1 VKLTELYYA
10 GSHGM
15 DIMVPEIRS
24 TYKQVNT
31 ILTFTFVH
39 MLLPIIFITFE
50 NWILMMQGDN
60 LFQPAREF
68 LPMMDEVFSIRILM
82 SIYVL
87 LYFII
92 EGHYYF

>member
-50 NWILMMQGDN
+50 N
-60 LFQPAREF
+60 
-68 LPMMDEVFSIRILM
+68 
-82 SIYVL
+82 
-87 LYFII
+87 
-92 EGHYYF
+92 